1 MDERRFDRIARR
13 LGHGIPRRP
22 LIAAAAATVLAALQ
36 RPQSAL
42 ACKKVGKK
50 CDKNNDCCDGARCK
64 GDTKKK
70 KGSAGARVVGRI
82 ATATRN
88 ASGSTPT
95 STAAVAA
102 TRAPPCRVV
111 AKGLPASSCWITTSI
126 AAPAATPVRKARF
139 ATPPLAFRSE
149 LGKRG

>member
-70 KGSAGARVVGRI
+70 KGKCRCKSGWKDCDGDKKCERLNTDEHCGSCG
-82 ATATRN
+82 N
-88 ASGSTPT
+88 A
-95 STAAVAA
+95 
-102 TRAPPCRVV
+102 C
-111 AKGLPASSCWITTSI
+111 
-126 AAPAATPVRKARF
+126 TPVQGCCEG
-139 ATPPLAFRSE
+139 TSCIE
-149 LGKRG
+149 LLDNNEHCGACGNACQEGTFCDSVACIPI